1 MSQAFILYRLQQLD
15 SQLDRIRM
23 RLEEIRLALAND
35 LTVRQAQEAAQK
47 TGQAL
52 QAGKKELS
60 HAEQAV
66 KDQRIKIEQTEA
78 ALYGGKVRNPKELQD
93 LQNETAALKR
103 YLSVLEDR
111 QIEAMINEEELS
123 LQNQQAI
130 DLTAQAQK
138 TFDEHCQHL
147 LEEQGR
153 LEKDIPHLLE
163 DRKAAASSITPE
175 EQKLYDQLRTQ
186 RRGMAV
192 TAVKDRACQAC
203 GTVLNAMLL
212 DQLRTSP
219 QISRCDHC
227 GRILYLA

>member
-1 MSQAFILYRLQQLD
+1 MSQAFKLYRLQQLD
-15 SQLDRIRM
+15 SQLDRIRL
-23 RLEEIRLALAND
+23 RKEEISRALADD
-35 LTVRQAQEAAQK
+35 LELRQAQETAQK

-52 QAGKKELS
+52 QAGKKELQ

-93 LQNETAALKR
+93 LQNESAALKR
-103 YLSVLEDR
+103 YLGVLEDR
-111 QIEAMINEEELS
+111 QIEAMISEEELS
-123 LQNQQAI
+123 SQNQQAI
-130 DLTAQAQK
+130 DQVTNAQK
-138 TFDEHCQHL
+138 AFDERCQKL
-147 LEEQGR
+147 REEQAR

-163 DRKAAASSITPE
+163 DRKAAASSITAD
-175 EQKLYDQLRTQ
+175 EQKLYDQLRSQ
-186 RRGMAV
+186 RRGIAV
-192 TAVKDRACQAC
+192 TAVKDRACQSC